1 MGEQSDRFQSV
12 PFSGARDIVV
22 DAGRLAAR
30 RHIIH
35 GLLEVDVTT
44 VRQQMREQKLKTGES
59 LSFTAFVVAC
69 VGRAV
74 AENRGVHAFRDWRN
88 RLILFEDVD
97 VVTLVEPGVGAVA
110 LPYIVR
116 RANGKTFRQIH
127 QEIRAAQ
134 AGDPKSWPRGGLVA
148 LGQHAPRLL
157 REVFYWGLRQRP
169 IWQKQTAGTVI
180 LTSVGMFGQ
189 GAGWG
194 LTFLPMHSLG
204 LTVGGIALRPA
215 LVKGRLENRESL
227 CLTISADHDVVDG
240 APLARFASDL
250 CRRLTEGSMLEG

>member
-1 MGEQSDRFQSV
+1 MDEQSDRFESLA
-12 PFSGARDIVV
+12 FSGARDVVV
-22 DAGRLAAR
+22 DSGRLAAR

-44 VRQQMREQKLKTGES
+44 VRQSIRDHKRATGEA
-59 LSFTAFVVAC
+59 LSFTAFVISC
-69 VGRAV
+69 VGQAV

-97 VVTLVEPGVGAVA
+97 VVTLVEPSAGAVA

-134 AGDPKSWPRGGLVA
+134 TGDPKSWPQGGLVA
-148 LGQHAPRLL
+148 LGPRAPRLA
-157 REVFYWGLRQRP
+157 REVFYWALRQRP
-169 IWQKQTAGTVI
+169 LWQKHIAGTVI

-194 LTFLPMHSLG
+194 LSFLPMHSLG
-204 LTVGGIALRPA
+204 LTVGGIAQRPA
-215 LVKGRLENRESL
+215 LVDGTLENRECL

-240 APLARFASDL
+240 APLARFASAL
-250 CRRLTEGSMLEG
+250 CRRLSVGSVLEE

>member
-1 MGEQSDRFQSV
+1 MDEQSDRFEAV
-12 PFSGARDIVV
+12 AFSGARDIVV

-30 RHIIH
+30 RHVIH
-35 GLLEVDVTT
+35 GLFEVDVTT
-44 VRQQMREQKLKTGES
+44 VRQRIREHKRETGEA
-59 LSFTAFVVAC
+59 LSFTAFLVAC

-74 AENRGVHAFRDWRN
+74 AENRGVHALRDWRN

-97 VVTLVEPGVGAVA
+97 VVTMVEPSPGAVA

-127 QEIRAAQ
+127 LQIRAAQ
-134 AGDPKSWPRGGLVA
+134 AGDPERWPQGRLVA
-148 LGQHAPRLL
+148 LGARAPRLA
-157 REVFYWGLRQRP
+157 REVLYWALRHRP
-169 IWQKQTAGTVI
+169 LWQKQIAGTVI

-194 LTFLPMHSLG
+194 LSFLPMHSLG
-204 LTVGGIALRPA
+204 LTVGGIAQRPA
-215 LVKGRLENRESL
+215 VVDGKLENRECL

-240 APLARFASDL
+240 APLARFASNL
-250 CRRLTEGSMLEG
+250 CQRMTSGAALTE

>member
-1 MGEQSDRFQSV
+1 MNEGSDRFEAVDFPS
-12 PFSGARDIVV
+12 ARDIVV
-22 DAGRLAAR
+22 DSGRLAAR
-30 RHIIH
+30 RHVIH
-35 GLLEVDVTT
+35 GLLEVDVTA
-44 VRQQMREQKLKTGES
+44 VRQQIREHKRATGES

-74 AENRGVHAFRDWRN
+74 AANRQVQAFRDWRG

-97 VVTLVEPGVGAVA
+97 VVTLVEPEAGAVA

-116 RANGKTFRQIH
+116 RANGKTYRQIH

-134 AGDPKSWPRGGLVA
+134 AGDPKSWPRGRLVD
-148 LGQHAPRLL
+148 LGQRAPRLL
-157 REVFYWGLRQRP
+157 REVFYWALRQRP
-169 IWQKQTAGTVI
+169 AWQKQIAGTVV

-194 LTFLPMHSLG
+194 ISFLPMHSLG
-204 LTVGGIALRPA
+204 LTVGGIAQRPA
-215 LVKGRLENRESL
+215 AVDGRLENRECL

-240 APLARFASDL
+240 APLARFASEL
-250 CRRLTEGSMLEG
+250 RQRLAEGYVEE